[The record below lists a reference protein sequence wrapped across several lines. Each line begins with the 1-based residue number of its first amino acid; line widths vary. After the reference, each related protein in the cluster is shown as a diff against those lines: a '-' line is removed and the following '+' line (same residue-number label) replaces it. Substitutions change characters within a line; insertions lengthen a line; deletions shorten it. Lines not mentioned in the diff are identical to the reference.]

1 MLGLIA
7 IIAIQRAV
15 QKILISVF
23 LSREFKHDETNQ
35 AWWSGKWGG
44 RGLGAHAMS
53 QPFRE
58 WIVKTVE
65 LQLWTGD
72 MILGHF
78 LQLILTPVLL
88 IPFADRLHA
97 TSECHLLC
105 SGIWADSYRPHSAVL
120 VPALLFWNQL
130 THSPF
135 AVWLRPS
142 KQIRAPLYSFKQK
155 RQRRNIVSSFL
166 RRRLD
171 PGHSRLHIGHQVR
184 PTVHP
189 LSRDSCCINCIT
201 YASFL
206 PPLSLATRR

>member
-1 MLGLIA
+1 VLGLIA

-23 LSREFKHDETNQ
+23 LSREFKNDETNQ

-58 WIVKTVE
+58 WIVKTIE

-97 TSECHLLC
+97 TSKCHLLC
-105 SGIWADSYRPHSAVL
+105 SRIWADSYRPHSAVL
-120 VPALLFWNQL
+120 VPAMPNVFLESA
-130 THSPF
+130 HSLF

-155 RQRRNIVSSFL
+155 RQRRNIVRSFP

-171 PGHSRLHIGHQVR
+171 PDIHACV
-184 PTVHP
+184 
-189 LSRDSCCINCIT
+189 
-201 YASFL
+201 
-206 PPLSLATRR
+206 